1 MRSRVQTP
9 LKSWIFEASKHN
21 YKNCVH
27 NSEDHSLFWKR
38 FFPIGIGISLQC
50 ECRGGG
56 FYPSHS
62 VLIKQ
67 LGSVQCITLL
77 QKQQHFQMIIMLQW
91 HFSCLLFVGFAYS
104 SDFKLLQSS
113 WRNTT
118 ASCADLLQHLSCQ
131 SQPYQPDNGKSY
143 SEPDD
148 KCYLPKN
155 GSTSCKYSVLY
166 YPVCVCSLPLAWTLW
181 YTTPNHVK

>member
-1 MRSRVQTP
+1 MTSSQRQGLHSSVGWSVAPVLGGHGFEPHWSPEFFRLPNTIARIAFIT
-9 LKSWIFEASKHN
+9 LKIIAYFEKGFF
-21 YKNCVH
+21 
-27 NSEDHSLFWKR
+27 SL
-38 FFPIGIGISLQC
+38 GIGISLQC
-50 ECRGGG
+50 ECRSGG

-77 QKQQHFQMIIMLQW
+77 QKQQHFQIIIIMLQW
-91 HFSCLLFVGFAYS
+91 HFSCLFFVGFAYS
-104 SDFKLLQSS
+104 SDFKLLRSS

-118 ASCADLLQHLSCQ
+118 ASCADLLQHLPSQ

-148 KCYLPKN
+148 
-155 GSTSCKYSVLY
+155 
-166 YPVCVCSLPLAWTLW
+166 
-181 YTTPNHVK
+181 

>member
-1 MRSRVQTP
+1 
-9 LKSWIFEASKHN
+9 
-21 YKNCVH
+21 
-27 NSEDHSLFWKR
+27 
-38 FFPIGIGISLQC
+38 
-50 ECRGGG
+50 
-56 FYPSHS
+56 
-62 VLIKQ
+62 
-67 LGSVQCITLL
+67 
-77 QKQQHFQMIIMLQW
+77 MLQW

-104 SDFKLLQSS
+104 SDFKLLRSS

-118 ASCADLLQHLSCQ
+118 ASCADLLQHLPSQ

-166 YPVCVCSLPLAWTLW
+166 YSVCVCSLSLAWTLW
-181 YTTPNHVK
+181 YTTPNHIKYVFFQILAPNFRKGGLRLSLCNETHFRLLWMKIEFQLVLLVF